1 MTEVEADVV
10 ALGAGLG
17 GLVCALVAHDAGL
30 DAVVLEKSQR
40 VGGVTA
46 LSGGHVWVPGN
57 RVAQEAGIE
66 DSWRAGADY
75 IERIGAGTAD
85 RTRLEALLVNA
96 LDAHAYLEE
105 HTSLSWNLISLADY
119 YAEAEA
125 GVALGRYLEASP
137 LSAGV
142 LGEWQERSRRGLL
155 FPDRMMFE
163 EMLRLRR
170 HGEAVDPEVMAGR
183 EESDVRCGGAALA
196 IGLVAALM
204 DRGVPILAG
213 VEATELTRDRET
225 GRITGLRAV
234 RDGEPLEV
242 TARRGVMLATG
253 GYDRNPDL
261 VRRQDTLSRYGSA
274 AHAAITGDALSLAG
288 SHGAQTAHNAKPFL
302 LGICIPGE
310 IDDEGAPQWRV
321 VSPHPH
327 SIIVNSAGRRF
338 ADEAH
343 YVSVSQALQV
353 VDGRTQER
361 PNLPA
366 FLICDSRYRE
376 KYDVAGLVAA
386 DDLPDQVVQAGS
398 LEELGSALGIDATTL
413 VATVVEFNEFVRD
426 GRDPHFHRG
435 ESLYDR
441 RMLPPDSRP
450 ADTFGAIAEPP
461 FFGVRLDPIG
471 MGFGRTG
478 LVGDA
483 LGRVLDWNGDPIEGL
498 YAAGNA
504 LAMLEIG
511 SGYQS
516 GFANMRGMT
525 YGYVAARHLAGLG
538 VAAT

>member
-1 MTEVEADVV
+1 MTDLETDVV

-30 DAVVLEKSQR
+30 NAIVVEKSQR

-57 RVAQEAGIE
+57 RIAQEAGIE

-85 RTRLEALLVNA
+85 RSLLEALLVNA
-96 LDAHAYLEE
+96 LDAYVYLEE
-105 HTSLSWNLISLADY
+105 RTALRWKLISLADY
-119 YAEAEA
+119 YAETEA
-125 GVALGRYLEASP
+125 GAPIGRYLEVGP
-137 LSAGV
+137 LSAAG
-142 LGEWQERSRRGLL
+142 LGEWQACSRRGAL

-163 EMLRLRR
+163 EMLRMRR
-170 HGEAVDPEVMAGR
+170 YGEMVDPEVMVAR
-183 EESDVRCGGAALA
+183 EASDIRCGGAAIA
-196 IGLVAALM
+196 VGLIAALM
-204 DRGVPILAG
+204 ERGVPILTG
-213 VEATELTRDRET
+213 VYATELTRDRVT

-234 RDGEPLEV
+234 RDGRAMAI

-253 GYDRNPDL
+253 GYDRNADL
-261 VRRQDTLSRYGSA
+261 VRRQDRLARYGSA
-274 AHAAITGDALSLAG
+274 AHAAVTGDALSLAG
-288 SHGAQTAHNAKPFL
+288 VHGARTAHSAKPFL
-302 LGICIPGE
+302 LGICVPGE
-310 IDDEGAPQWRV
+310 VDDECAPRWRV

-327 SIIVNSAGRRF
+327 SIFVNSAGRRF

-343 YVSVSQALQV
+343 YVSVSHALQV

-366 FLICDSRYRE
+366 FLICDRRYRE
-376 KYDVAGLVAA
+376 QYDLAGFAAA

-398 LEELGSALGIDATTL
+398 LDELGSALGIASSTL
-413 VATVVEFNEFVRD
+413 TATVEEFNQFVRG

-441 RMLPPDSRP
+441 RMLPPDAGP
-450 ADTFGAIAEPP
+450 ADTFGSIAEPP
-461 FFGVRLDPIG
+461 FFGVRLDPVG
-471 MGFGRTG
+471 MGFGSTG

-483 LGRVLDWNGDPIEGL
+483 VGRVSDWNDEPIEGL

-504 LAMLEIG
+504 LAMREIG

-525 YGYVAARHLAGLG
+525 YGYAAARDMAGLG
-538 VAAT
+538 VSAR